1 MARPIIPSHSDLARQ
16 KLESTLAN
24 DLYSL
29 SLSSIPTST
38 VSYDDSDESLEYP
51 RGADDTVTYD
61 NHDQHNGVGRGDGMN
76 GDGLSTYRGEASMF
90 VGASPVSTAGHHASA
105 MTLGA
110 GVFKNGGDTSHTGEF
125 DPERSLGRLVN
136 ELGKVMG
143 NEVRFSVVDS
153 REDID
158 ALQRMPERPTS
169 PFYTNQSPTPV
180 FNPLNLSFTLTR
192 SNPLPS
198 PPSSPVYHDHKPQA
212 GQWQDTSLRDTR
224 FARTPKAAGV
234 HSSAIQSKPTK
245 SKSKASEKSNIKTPR
260 AEGSSVRS
268 VSAPVKGGRTMGD
281 VTGLTDLLKTP
292 ARASEYGYLNRDE
305 SVGGVA
311 LVDIPGSLEQLNE
324 RLKNL
329 EVENST
335 SQRRMRELQDELSKA
350 KEELEEAQ
358 ENGDRGIKEVAD
370 EKTALEQLVGSTQ
383 AHLTRLTLELDA
395 HRALIHKLQSA
406 PPHPSSSPSSS
417 TLANIRSEINRL
429 SQQVSSLNSI
439 VEKGLATR
447 QHSRSERSV
456 RMERQKMEKL
466 VRQIVQDEQPAQQ
479 EAAPGPSKLRQGLH
493 AAASIHETLAP
504 ATVQRPGPSKAE
516 RTFVRS
522 EDMTYSPTP
531 TLTRAPSAP
540 SSRQPSGAGPH
551 RVNKEPTGEIRES
564 ARVTLQRI
572 LGQAEED
579 YVHYKSIYVDL
590 ATRYKSLDPA
600 SDPRKRH
607 IIAKKLKQAIGVL
620 ERKGDEVR
628 DLRSLQ

>member
-1 MARPIIPSHSDLARQ
+1 MPPPIIPSHSDLARQ

-29 SLSSIPTST
+29 SFSSIPTST
-38 VSYDDSDESLEYP
+38 VSYDDPDESLEYP
-51 RGADDTVTYD
+51 RGADDAVTYD
-61 NHDQHNGVGRGDGMN
+61 NHDQHNNGVRRGDGMN

-90 VGASPVSTAGHHASA
+90 IGASPISTAGHHASA

-110 GVFKNGGDTSHTGEF
+110 GVFENGGDTSRTGEF

-143 NEVRFSVVDS
+143 NE
-153 REDID
+153 
-158 ALQRMPERPTS
+158 RMPERPTS

-198 PPSSPVYHDHKPQA
+198 PPSSPVYQDHKPQA

-234 HSSAIQSKPTK
+234 HSSASQSKPTK

-268 VSAPVKGGRTMGD
+268 VSAPVRGGRTMGD

-292 ARASEYGYLNRDE
+292 ARAGEYGYLNRDE

-311 LVDIPGSLEQLNE
+311 LVDIPGNLEQLNE

-329 EVENST
+329 EVENTT
-335 SQRRMRELQDELSKA
+335 SQRRMRELQDELSNA
-350 KEELEEAQ
+350 KEELAEAQ
-358 ENGDRGIKEVAD
+358 KNGDRGVKEVAD

-383 AHLTRLTLELDA
+383 AHLSRLTLELDA
-395 HRALIHKLQSA
+395 HRAVIHKFQSA
-406 PPHPSSSPSSS
+406 PPHPSFSPSSS

-439 VEKGLATR
+439 VEKGLATC

-479 EAAPGPSKLRQGLH
+479 EAAPGPSKLRQGLR